1 MPLDYLLSEERAVNL
16 ASRIKIGTRIEGLDV
31 LSHTRHADTIH
42 LAVVD
47 EEGTSV
53 SFINSIFDDFG
64 SAIMAPKSGIILH
77 NRGSGFTLQ
86 EGHPN
91 CLAGRKKPLHTII
104 PALLTKDD
112 ETVMAFGVTGA
123 HFQPMGQVQILTNV
137 VDYGMGIQEAIDSP
151 RFFAYEDSF
160 EVEET
165 IPEDTVA
172 ALRKLGHD
180 VKRATKPLGT
190 AQAIWIDQESGVLRA
205 GADSRRDGCAL
216 GY

>member
-1 MPLDYLLSEERAVNL
+1 
-16 ASRIKIGTRIEGLDV
+16 
-31 LSHTRHADTIH
+31 
-42 LAVVD
+42 
-47 EEGTSV
+47 
-53 SFINSIFDDFG
+53 
-64 SAIMAPKSGIILH
+64 
-77 NRGSGFTLQ
+77 
-86 EGHPN
+86 
-91 CLAGRKKPLHTII
+91 
-104 PALLTKDD
+104 
-112 ETVMAFGVTGA
+112 
-123 HFQPMGQVQILTNV
+123 
-137 VDYGMGIQEAIDSP
+137 MGIQEAIDSP